1 MLKNCSLYE
10 GNDVNIFNPHR
21 EFKDSEIWSYEGFGT
36 YNLSS
41 DRFSPFT
48 YGRRN
53 CIGKNFSHME
63 MRLILLYIFK
73 DYDFNLSYD
82 QLLTVDDKSY
92 QGVNL
97 FTMGPKSIKND
108 ELVGLYLDV
117 VPRKSR
123 L

>member
-1 MLKNCSLYE
+1 
-10 GNDVNIFNPHR
+10 
-21 EFKDSEIWSYEGFGT
+21 
-36 YNLSS
+36 
-41 DRFSPFT
+41 
-48 YGRRN
+48 
-53 CIGKNFSHME
+53 ME

-117 VPRKSR
+117 VPRKSK

>member
-1 MLKNCSLYE
+1 
-10 GNDVNIFNPHR
+10 
-21 EFKDSEIWSYEGFGT
+21 
-36 YNLSS
+36 
-41 DRFSPFT
+41 
-48 YGRRN
+48 
-53 CIGKNFSHME
+53 ME

-97 FTMGPKSIKND
+97 FTMGPKSVNND
-108 ELVGLYLDV
+108 ELLGLYLDV
-117 VPRKSR
+117 APRKSR

>member
-1 MLKNCSLYE
+1 MRYLE
-10 GNDVNIFNPHR
+10 R
-21 EFKDSEIWSYEGFGT
+21 SEKILEL
-36 YNLSS
+36 LSGVK
-41 DRFSPFT
+41 
-48 YGRRN
+48 Y
-53 CIGKNFSHME
+53 
-63 MRLILLYIFK
+63 
-73 DYDFNLSYD
+73 LSYD

-117 VPRKSR
+117 VPRKSK